1 VAGFVTLVIT
11 KEKAREADLFS
22 TTAMTPN
29 NCAPHPDPRHAPP
42 ALGGLVWRDPDCGGA
57 PPLPEAVAAALR
69 SDQPEVAGAALER
82 WWTGLPEGVERL
94 QGMFLAAHVL
104 LQHGW
109 RPAGLEQLRRAL
121 VQSRVS
127 GGCLD
132 LADGLP
138 EGYDDLLA
146 RLCAEALEAGI
157 ESCPARRII
166 ERAGLRPPSPCLI
179 HWPYPVR
186 IHTLGQATVLLRGQ
200 PLRFSGKAQRQPLL
214 LLHCLLAKGGRAVP
228 VTLLR
233 QALGEGDNFGDAPL
247 SRGAFDMALNRLRHL
262 LALPDLLQLGDG
274 LLSLNLDLC
283 WVDAWAC
290 EQLLMQVDQ
299 QPDPGCGLALLE
311 RVLNLYEGDFLAGED
326 TAWAVLARE
335 RIRARLQRVARR
347 LGETFELAGRQAEAD
362 TLYERMRELFPL
374 DEELCLRLL
383 RSHLRRNEYGQAV
396 SLHAR
401 CRELFTKVLGVLP
414 GPAIEALFEPV
425 RA

>member
-1 VAGFVTLVIT
+1 MIPHDCDT
-11 KEKAREADLFS
+11 
-22 TTAMTPN
+22 
-29 NCAPHPDPRHAPP
+29 HPDLHHARP
-42 ALGGLVWRDPDCGGA
+42 ALGSLAWSEPECGST
-57 PPLPEAVAAALR
+57 PPLPEDVAAAVR
-69 SDQPEVAGAALER
+69 TDRPEAAGATLER

-104 LQHGW
+104 LQNGW
-109 RPAGLEQLRRAL
+109 RQAGLEQLRRAL
-121 VQSRVS
+121 AQSRQG
-127 GGCLD
+127 GGCQD

-138 EGYDDLLA
+138 AGYDDLLA

-157 ESCPARRII
+157 EPCPARRII

-186 IHTLGQATVLLRGQ
+186 IYTLGQAAVLVQGQ
-200 PLRFSGKAQRQPLL
+200 PLRFSGKAQRRPLL
-214 LLHCLLAKGGRAVP
+214 LLHSLLPRGGRAVP

-233 QALGEGDNFGDAPL
+233 QALGEGDGFGDAPL
-247 SRGAFDMALNRLRHL
+247 SRGAFDMALSRLRHL
-262 LALPDLLQLGDG
+262 LTLPDLLQLGDG

-299 QPDPGCGLALLE
+299 QPDPACGQSLLE
-311 RVLNLYEGDFLAGED
+311 RALGLYEGDFLAGEE
-326 TAWAVLARE
+326 TAWTVLARE

-347 LGETFELAGRQAEAD
+347 LGAVFEQAGRQAEAD
-362 TLYERMRELFPL
+362 ALYERMRELFPL

-383 RSHLRRNEYGQAV
+383 RSHIRRNEYGQAV

-401 CRELFTKVLGVLP
+401 CRELLAKVLGVLP
-414 GPAIEALFEPV
+414 GPAIEALFEPA